1 MASHPAEAG
10 GAGGGVGGG
19 PWTGITSAGS
29 VSGLKLRR
37 ALFFCCSSGAPSAPW
52 EYAPFLRDL
61 SSRTVRELA
70 TTRVVEG
77 ILTSRR
83 TGVEGQMVRGFAH
96 DSGHYFYTLA
106 WRDSAMFVPKRERR
120 AWGLSQVRCCCNGDL
135 VFKQQRM
142 NTLTRD
148 LAFLDLPNKVFGET
162 QQ

>member
-10 GAGGGVGGG
+10 GAPGGGRRG
-19 PWTGITSAGS
+19 PLDGDYKRRQCLGTQASTS
-29 VSGLKLRR
+29 
-37 ALFFCCSSGAPSAPW
+37 LFFLLFFRCPISPLGICSLSGG
-52 EYAPFLRDL
+52 L

-83 TGVEGQMVRGFAH
+83 TGVEGQMVGGFAH
-96 DSGHYFYTLA
+96 NGGHYFYTLA

-120 AWGLSQVRCCCNGDL
+120 AWGLSQVRRCCNGDL